1 MNFNKLLPNIVQAEA
16 FLLMQE
22 KELIPYLY
30 RTEFRKITAVLCRS
44 LGIEHI
50 SIAEDLVG
58 DTFLLAAETWGLK
71 GIPQNPAAWLYT
83 VAKNK
88 AKDLLKR
95 NSLFSQKISP
105 QIQYTTDDKHVIEID
120 LSAKNIQDSQLQMMF
135 AICYPGIPPEAQI
148 GLSLRILCSFSI
160 DEIADAFLTN
170 KETINKRLYRA
181 KEKLKQDNVKIELPS
196 GNEIDKRIENVL
208 TTLYLLFNEGY
219 YSSNNNAVLRKD
231 LCLEAMRLTHM
242 LTENEITNKPAVNA
256 LLALMCFHAS
266 RFEARIDS
274 NGELILYE
282 DQDTLLWN
290 RELIIQGELYLN
302 KASTGNYLSKY
313 HWEAA
318 IAYWHTTIN
327 NETEKW
333 EKILSLYNQL
343 LMTEYSPIAAL
354 NRTYALSKVYGNE
367 EAIMEAE
374 KLKLDNNHLYHCL
387 LGELYSDVD
396 LKKAIEHLQQALKLS
411 RVAADKKVIKNKIS
425 KLGKLKNV

>member
-1 MNFNKLLPNIVQAEA
+1 
-16 FLLMQE
+16 MQE

-95 NSLFSQKISP
+95 NTLFSQKISP
-105 QIQYTTDDKHVIEID
+105 QIQYTTDDKHEIEID
-120 LSAKNIQDSQLQMMF
+120 LSAQNIQDSQLQMMF
-135 AICYPGIPPEAQI
+135 AICYPGIPSEAQI

-181 KEKLKQDNVKIELPS
+181 KEKLKQDNVQIELPS
-196 GNEIDKRIENVL
+196 EKEIDKRIENVL

-242 LTENEITNKPAVNA
+242 LTENETTNKPAVNA

-282 DQDTLLWN
+282 DQDISLWN
-290 RELIIQGELYLN
+290 KELIIQGERYLN

-318 IAYWHTTIN
+318 IAYWHTTTN

-343 LMTEYSPIAAL
+343 LITVYSPIAAL
-354 NRTYALSKVYGNE
+354 NRTYALSKVYGNK
-367 EAIMEAE
+367 EAIIEAE
-374 KLKLDNNHLYHCL
+374 KLKLNNNHLYHCL

-396 LKKAIEHLQQALKLS
+396 LQKALEHLQQALKLS

-425 KLGKLKNV
+425 KLGNLKNA

>member
-1 MNFNKLLPNIVQAEA
+1 MHRAEA

-71 GIPQNPAAWLYT
+71 GVPQNPAAWLYT

-95 NSLFSQKISP
+95 NTLFSQKISP
-105 QIQYTTDDKHVIEID
+105 QIQYTTDDKQEIEID
-120 LSAKNIQDSQLQMMF
+120 LSAKNINDSQLQMMF

-181 KEKLKQDNVKIELPS
+181 KEKLKLDNVKIELPS
-196 GNEIDKRIENVL
+196 ENEIDKRIENVL

-219 YSSNNNAVLRKD
+219 YSSNNNNVLRKD

-242 LTENEITNKPAVNA
+242 LTENETSNKPAVNA

-266 RFEARIDS
+266 RFEARVDS

-282 DQDTLLWN
+282 DQDISLWN
-290 RELIIQGELYLN
+290 SELILQGEYYLN

-318 IAYWHTTIN
+318 IAYWHTTTN
-327 NETEKW
+327 KETQKW

-354 NRTYALSKVYGNE
+354 NRTYALSKVYGNQ
-367 EAIMEAE
+367 EAIIEAE

-387 LGELYSDVD
+387 LGELYSEVD
-396 LKKAIEHLQQALKLS
+396 IQKAIEHLQQALKLS
-411 RVAADKKVIKNKIS
+411 RVIADKKVIKNKIS